1 MFHNLSIIAFIVSM
15 EGFNVSIGDYVAL
28 WLVNYYLVLTSDSQK
43 CVILVSFIAMIFVY
57 LNVWYEGYKS
67 FTFFALN

>member
-43 CVILVSFIAMIFVY
+43 CVILVS
-57 LNVWYEGYKS
+57 L
-67 FTFFALN
+67 LQ